1 MFEVGKRYRV
11 LWLDGEGLN
20 YGVYEVVEVDGPRV
34 LVSQPGKREIINTSS
49 PNFFK
54 AEVIDD
60 PALELEAR
68 HAVEAM
74 QFKARIQG
82 ITEEQENPEMGTD
95 QAASEDQGRRMRSRP
110 VGRKGSRPRY
120 PA

>member
-11 LWLDGEGLN
+11 HWHDGEGLT
-20 YGVYEVVEVDGPRV
+20 YDVYEVLEVDDSRI
-34 LVSQPGKREIINTSS
+34 LVSQPGKREIINTAS

-60 PALELEAR
+60 PALELESR
-68 HAVEAM
+68 NAVEAM

-82 ITEEQENPEMGTD
+82 ITEEQGNSEVGARQT
-95 QAASEDQGRRMRSRP
+95 AAADQGRRVRSRP
-110 VGRKGSRPRY
+110 M
-120 PA
+120 